1 MASSGFR
8 GLSPGL
14 PGLPCW
20 VDLVS
25 VDSRASR
32 DFYAALLGWTY
43 ERGARGYTM
52 AFVGG
57 IPVAGVYGPP
67 ADPWQP
73 SAWTLYLMVHD
84 AALAAARAQQLGG
97 QIVVPPQDF
106 AGQGELLLAADP
118 SGAAIGLWQQK
129 PDWEFGTGFPGAF
142 TWAELNTWH
151 GETADRFYQALFS
164 FDQQQIGDGRNFD
177 YTTWSL
183 HGTEVLGRLRMGP
196 EFPPDQ
202 TPHWMLYFAI
212 SGEVGADRT
221 AQRAIRLGGR
231 VSVQPF
237 DSPYGRTAVIEDV
250 TGAVFTVIDST
261 RRISVVPEEVIG
273 APVDDPS
280 GD

>member
-1 MASSGFR
+1 MASNGYRALSSGI
-8 GLSPGL
+8 

-32 DFYAALLGWTY
+32 EFYAALLGWTY
-43 ERGARGYTM
+43 QGSARGYTI
-52 AFVGG
+52 ALAGG
-57 IPVAGVYGPP
+57 LPVAGVYGPATDP
-67 ADPWQP
+67 AQP
-73 SAWTLYLMVHD
+73 STWTLYLAVHD
-84 AALAAARAQQLGG
+84 TALATARVQQLGG
-97 QIVVPPQDF
+97 QILVPPQEVSE
-106 AGQGELLLAADP
+106 QGSLLVAADP
-118 SGAAIGLWQQK
+118 SGAPIGLWHQQ

-151 GETADRFYQALFS
+151 GEMADRFYHALFA
-164 FDQQQIGDGRNFD
+164 FDQQQIGDGRRFD

-183 HGTEVLGRLRMGP
+183 HGTEVLGRLRMGS

-202 TPHWMLYFAI
+202 VPHWMLYFAVP
-212 SGEVGADRT
+212 GEIGADRT

-231 VSVQPF
+231 VAVEPF

-261 RRISVVPEEVIG
+261 RRITVVPEEVIG
-273 APVDDPS
+273 APVDDPA
-280 GD
+280 GG